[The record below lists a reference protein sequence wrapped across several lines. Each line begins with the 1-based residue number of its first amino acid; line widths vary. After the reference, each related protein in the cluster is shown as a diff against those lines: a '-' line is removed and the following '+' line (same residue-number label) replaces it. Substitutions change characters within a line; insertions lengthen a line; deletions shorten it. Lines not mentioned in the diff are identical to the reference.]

1 MKSFFQFLNEAAQSQ
16 ASMQAKKLNLKSDG
30 HGGWL
35 DTRGNFVATTEK
47 GKLVF
52 VDKRGKKKQEEPGA
66 AKPAAAKPQATEP
79 AKAQTAPEE
88 KPKAQVAPEA
98 PEATGEMS
106 DTLTVAFGR
115 FNPPTVGHEKLLK
128 AARKASVGGDL
139 KIYPSRTQDPKKNPL
154 DPDMKISYMKKM
166 FPEFE
171 ENIINDDE
179 MKSIFNVL
187 IAASEAGYANV
198 NIVVGSD
205 RQAEFENL
213 AQKYNGELYD
223 FDLIRVISAGVRDAD
238 AEGVEGMSA
247 SKMRKAVIEDD
258 FESFRRG
265 TPKTLD
271 DGDTQA
277 LFDAV
282 RQGMGAKKKKKVAEL
297 WQIAPKYD
305 AETLRENYIRGKIF
319 RIGDIVENLNTGLV
333 GEIIRR
339 GTNYLICVT
348 EDEYMFK
355 SWIRDVM
362 EAEAEVPSTNLKKL
376 VKKAV
381 NRRDHNIDGFVD
393 KEDPKVGPY
402 GAFIPQKRNLPKNFK
417 EAYQEKR
424 VERKMRVAGKPNT
437 LVGTG
442 GFFKYAVDMTPG
454 FEKGDKKNLQYGAKP
469 YSGYKQSNIKEF
481 INKYKVKK

>member
-1 MKSFFQFLNEAAQSQ
+1 MSEAQSQ
-16 ASMQAKKLNLKSDG
+16 ASMQASKLNLKSDG

-52 VDKRGKKKQEEPGA
+52 VDKKKAKGQPEPA
-66 AKPAAAKPQATEP
+66 AKPAAAKPQAAEP
-79 AKAQTAPEE
+79 AKPKAAPEE
-88 KPKAQVAPEA
+88 KPKEA
-98 PEATGEMS
+98 PVAQEPATGEMS

-128 AARKASVGGDL
+128 SAKKASTGGDL

-154 DPDMKISYMKKM
+154 DPDMKISFMKKM
-166 FPEFE
+166 FPDYE

-187 IAASEAGYANV
+187 VAAAEAGYTSV

-213 AQKYNGELYD
+213 AQKYNGDLYN

-247 SKMRKAVIEDD
+247 SKMRKAVVEDD

-271 DGDTQA
+271 DGDTKA

-282 RQGMGAKKKKKVAEL
+282 RQGMGAKKKKNEVTEL
-297 WQIAPKYD
+297 WQIAPKCD
-305 AETLRENYIRGKIF
+305 LKGLREQYVSERIF

-339 GTNYLICVT
+339 GTNHLICLT
-348 EDEYMFK
+348 KENYMFK

-362 EAEAEVPSTNLKKL
+362 EAVVNYPGPSGVP
-376 VKKAV
+376 ADQ
-381 NRRDHNIDGFVD
+381 R
-393 KEDPKVGPY
+393 E
-402 GAFIPQKRNLPKNFK
+402 
-417 EAYQEKR
+417 
-424 VERKMRVAGKPNT
+424 
-437 LVGTG
+437 VGTDAHR
-442 GFFKYAVDMTPG
+442 KYVQRMTG
-454 FEKGDKKNLQYGAKP
+454 TFDIKN
-469 YSGYKQSNIKEF
+469 F